1 MSFTP
6 DESIELQRERYQSIL
21 QNLSEAP
28 KFTEEWFR
36 LKEEELSLRGLMAAE
51 TTAPRRA
58 ADGSKLHAPSKL
70 TGSIESIPND
80 TDHPLPYPNLQWS
93 MNPGAKEQIDY
104 EAIAAKKDAV
114 SGSTQKISSGTH
126 ATAMKGKPVAG
137 LSKQPNSNHAKNM
150 KDDRYLSISDD
161 SLTSA
166 PELRDSNLQ
175 STAIAN
181 SRFIGYSSDVPTRPV
196 PENSDIVVTEAF
208 PVTDEIICIDV
219 PPLETAAIPSAE
231 VVVLD
236 MYSVTIAG
244 RKIHVVVLA
253 LAVLTL
259 LLLIVGLSVYAALS
273 NTNDSITISLH
284 SSPSLSVLGEWAF
297 CTSNSQY
304 DNNCYSKEYST
315 SDGKY
320 KCMPWGSQCTGI

>member
-1 MSFTP
+1 LPYPNLKWSIYPGAIEQIDYEAIAAKKDAASGSSLHTP
-6 DESIELQRERYQSIL
+6 VTR
-21 QNLSEAP
+21 
-28 KFTEEWFR
+28 
-36 LKEEELSLRGLMAAE
+36 
-51 TTAPRRA
+51 
-58 ADGSKLHAPSKL
+58 

-80 TDHPLPYPNLQWS
+80 TDHPLPPCLQWS

-150 KDDRYLSISDD
+150 KDDRYRSITDD

-181 SRFIGYSSDVPTRPV
+181 SRLIGYSSDVPTRPV
-196 PENSDIVVTEAF
+196 PANSDIVVTEAF
-208 PVTDEIICIDV
+208 PVTDEIIRIDV
-219 PPLETAAIPSAE
+219 PPLETATIPSAE

-259 LLLIVGLSVYAALS
+259 LSLIVGLSVYAALS
-273 NTNDSITISLH
+273 NTNDSVTISLH
-284 SSPSLSVLGEWAF
+284 SSPSLSVLGEWVF
-297 CTSNSQY
+297 CTTNFQY
-304 DNNCYSKEYST
+304 DNNC
-315 SDGKY
+315 
-320 KCMPWGSQCTGI
+320 